1 LCDELRTSLA
11 FARQRFPGNWA
22 NQLLLCGGGASLS
35 GVAGFLTER
44 LGLTVSIASASG
56 LLQIDKGANV
66 SSDLPLLTSAVG
78 LALYGQ
84 EDA

>member
-22 NQLLLCGGGASLS
+22 NQLLLCGGGASLP
-35 GVAGFLTER
+35 GLAGFLAER
-44 LGLTVSIASASG
+44 LGSTVSIATAPQ
-56 LLQIDKGANV
+56 LLEIENRDKV

-84 EDA
+84 EEA